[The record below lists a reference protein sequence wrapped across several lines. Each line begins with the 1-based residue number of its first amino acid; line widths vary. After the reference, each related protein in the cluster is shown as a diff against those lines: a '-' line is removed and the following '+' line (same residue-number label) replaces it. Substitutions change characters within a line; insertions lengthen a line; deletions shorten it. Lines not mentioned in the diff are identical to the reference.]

1 MNSRSKKYYESR
13 KADDGDKKG
22 SSTKAGHNK
31 QNEKTIKQTNKNPS
45 PSKTENKPH
54 ASDSTAEQ
62 DDTGGPNNS
71 GERSDD
77 N

>member
-1 MNSRSKKYYESR
+1 MAKKVHQLKR
-13 KADDGDKKG
+13 V
-22 SSTKAGHNK
+22 TMI
-31 QNEKTIKQTNKNPS
+31 NEKTLRQSNKNPA
-45 PSKTENKPH
+45 PSKTEDKLH
-54 ASDSTAEQ
+54 ASDSRAEQ